1 VPPAIHHGGESG
13 QRRKV
18 AGKATA
24 MTSAEAL
31 AIRVGLGIPDFD
43 RDGRCGADYGAMKP
57 VHRVVGLVFLSGHVA
72 QIGTSIIHKGR
83 PGADVTVDRGYA
95 AARRTGLN
103 VLGGIRQAVGRWTG

>member
-1 VPPAIHHGGESG
+1 
-13 QRRKV
+13 
-18 AGKATA
+18 

-31 AIRVGLGIPDFD
+31 AIRVGLDIPDFD
-43 RDGRCGADYGAMKP
+43 RDGHCGADYGAMKP
-57 VHRVVGLVFLSGHVA
+57 VHRVGGLVFLSGHVA

-103 VLGGIRQAVGRWTG
+103 VLGGIRHAVGRWTG